1 MTDGKSNFD
10 VLMSIER
17 HIEALKSL
25 LPKQAMVC
33 IGEYPIKMVLKD
45 PVVNREGTLP
55 ILVEKSSEDIY
66 QWIPRGFDPFLV
78 WGFEDQK
85 LDTHFWY
92 NIQETVMK
100 NNAII
105 DALKKKSSEQ
115 LRSAIIVASVWDGVG
130 SATLPSLISKF
141 KKANFDSLSI
151 AILPSKIQPPDAH
164 FNAYAALQLCTAT
177 EGSTVLLLDRDQLE
191 SYEGVDRKGELIK
204 GNKVANYLLNLF
216 LEKEALVNEI
226 SELSRTFDIKFFSGI
241 VVTGASYKI
250 YGSLENMLIAAWVKP
265 LLGFDLP
272 SASLLYVLI
281 RMPKSLKDKLP
292 RSKIELDISNWF
304 KDKTSF
310 QSIFI
315 TEPIYTDDMTD
326 RIDAVLF
333 VGGFDTSPLLSGLQK
348 KVEPLKNKAVE
359 KGFMTEDWH
368 LIVPNIEEPT
378 EEAPPEPVE
387 SPPMVEAE
395 TKTLNVEE
403 PQPSPPE
410 AVFKETNTIADI
422 EAPKEVKPEES
433 TTQTFEAQ
441 QTQEV
446 PPPST
451 EPANTAEVMT
461 PKKLKT
467 TRKTTTKKESAK
479 RSKKTKKV
487 EKQKQETSA

>member
-1 MTDGKSNFD
+1 
-10 VLMSIER
+10 
-17 HIEALKSL
+17 
-25 LPKQAMVC
+25 
-33 IGEYPIKMVLKD
+33 
-45 PVVNREGTLP
+45 
-55 ILVEKSSEDIY
+55 
-66 QWIPRGFDPFLV
+66 
-78 WGFEDQK
+78 
-85 LDTHFWY
+85 
-92 NIQETVMK
+92 
-100 NNAII
+100 
-105 DALKKKSSEQ
+105 
-115 LRSAIIVASVWDGVG
+115 
-130 SATLPSLISKF
+130 
-141 KKANFDSLSI
+141 
-151 AILPSKIQPPDAH
+151 
-164 FNAYAALQLCTAT
+164 
-177 EGSTVLLLDRDQLE
+177 
-191 SYEGVDRKGELIK
+191 
-204 GNKVANYLLNLF
+204 
-216 LEKEALVNEI
+216 LVNEI

-250 YGSLENMLIAAWVKP
+250 YGSLENMLNAAWVKP